1 MPEQVDYER
10 LKEIQL
16 FKNLDDGE
24 LSIISRKI
32 FIKPYKKDATLF
44 VEGMPGEIL
53 YIVEEGGVDIYKK
66 TPKGEIKVANIG
78 PGEIVGEMS
87 LIDDEPRSASGRTN
101 TDSKLIVITKK
112 SFNEILESDPK
123 IAAKICMSLLKIIS
137 KENRKIF
144 LRLSLFMF
152 LQLLAH

>member
-16 FKNLDDGE
+16 FKNLNDEE

-32 FIKPYKKDATLF
+32 FIKTYKKDATLF

-66 TPKGEIKVANIG
+66 TSKGEAKVANIG

-123 IAAKICMSLLKIIS
+123 IAAKICMSLLKIVS
-137 KENRKIF
+137 KR
-144 LRLSLFMF
+144 LRLTDKRFETL
-152 LQLLAH
+152 